1 MLRRQRWR
9 IQLLAV
15 VFFHSRA
22 SCTNYAFNRGHELLA
37 FLFPALR
44 LSTLHAVVDQW
55 MFRPPCSIR
64 WREARMRRGLSL
76 CFFLF
81 LLFGAARSSSL
92 RRTRWTSHHNLWT
105 EHIRTALSPL
115 RGDVSSIVLMIV
127 EAPQFKAAVCNSNM
141 LNVVIFKLFLRF
153 IGNVAPIA
161 ELCTI
166 LCHDHLPSSCLPQWA
181 KGSLFYYNSF
191 RIGQELALS

>member
-9 IQLLAV
+9 IQLFAV

-22 SCTNYAFNRGHELLA
+22 SCTNYAFNRCHELLA

-127 EAPQFKAAVCNSNM
+127 EAPQFKLWIDFRGLNIVFAFLHCVVVQLRCLTACIQPMRKAAVATATC
-141 LNVVIFKLFLRF
+141 
-153 IGNVAPIA
+153 
-161 ELCTI
+161 
-166 LCHDHLPSSCLPQWA
+166 
-181 KGSLFYYNSF
+181 
-191 RIGQELALS
+191 